1 MLAVIALRALRRRL
15 ARFGVDRRGSAM
27 VEFALGLPVLMMVL
41 VGVFEVCMLVFANV
55 LLEGGV
61 RAAARYG
68 ITGREVGGASREEQ
82 IANIIAEESL
92 GLLDV
97 RITGIET
104 FVYDSFDEI
113 GSGEEYVDAN
123 GNGEWDPG
131 ETFTDANGNGI
142 YDAEP
147 GTPGAGDGSQV
158 VLYNVSG
165 EWQTFTPFIGHVMGN
180 NGSVPLRASVAV
192 QNEPF
197 DTDDTVVN

>member
-1 MLAVIALRALRRRL
+1 MIAVVALHALRRRL
-15 ARFGVDRRGSAM
+15 VRFGADRRGSAIM
-27 VEFALGLPVLMMVL
+27 EFALGLPVLMIVL

-68 ITGREVGGASREEQ
+68 ITGRAVGGASREEQ

-104 FVYDSFDEI
+104 FVYESFDEI
-113 GSGEEYVDAN
+113 GTGEEYQDTN
-123 GNGEWDPG
+123 GNGEWDAG
-131 ETFTDANGNGI
+131 ETFNDANGNGV

-147 GTPGAGDGSQV
+147 GTPGAGEGSEV
-158 VLYNVSG
+158 VLYNVTG
-165 EWQTFTPFIGHVMGN
+165 EWQTFTPFIGNVMGN
-180 NGSVPLRASVAV
+180 NGRVALRASVAV